1 MKSTKGLVMELD
13 IELGLL
19 CGASVG
25 ITYEKLQK
33 HTLII
38 DVIFLR
44 LVLGYGPEASEAVF

>member
-1 MKSTKGLVMELD
+1 MELE